1 MNATTSASVA
11 AGRPRAAW
19 LGAILAVIALAGCS
33 TTQGGSSV
41 SVTGQTLAIYASQP
55 PGGAGG
61 QTAVDVLDAEHL
73 AFQRNGSTIGKFH
86 LQFFK
91 LHGAELSDN
100 ARTAIQNK
108 SAIGYLGELQPGT
121 SQLSLQITNEL
132 DLLQVSPTDT
142 AVYLTQPTAAVSG
155 APSTYYPSRSNYHE
169 TFARV
174 VPTTAQEAKAVVAE
188 MQTLHLSKLYVASDG
203 SPYGASIALEVRQD
217 APSHGLTLVS
227 GAAAADAVF
236 YGGSP
241 GSAARTALD
250 QAATQSPSAKL
261 FAPSALY
268 DDTFVAGLSAA
279 VQKNLYVSSPGF
291 APSTLTAA
299 GRQFLLAFRSMFG
312 HVPAPEAIFGYEA
325 MSALLAV
332 LKEAGSNAN
341 NRAVVVADFRSLHD
355 RQSVLGTYSIT
366 GGDTSIAPFVFAS
379 PHAGRLVP
387 HSQG

>member
-1 MNATTSASVA
+1 MV
-11 AGRPRAAW
+11 AGRPAAAW
-19 LGAILAVIALAGCS
+19 LGAIAAVILFAGCS
-33 TTQGGSSV
+33 TTPGASSV

-55 PGGAGG
+55 PGGGG
-61 QTAVDVLDAEHL
+61 QIAADVIDAEQL
-73 AFQRNGSTIGKFH
+73 AFQRNGSSIGRFH
-86 LQFFK
+86 LQFTK

-108 SAIGYLGELQPGT
+108 TAIGYLGELAPGT
-121 SQLSLQITNEL
+121 SEMSLPINNEL

-155 APSTYYPSRSNYHE
+155 APSNYYPSRSNYHE

-174 VPTTAQEAKAVVAE
+174 VPTTAQEAKALVVE
-188 MQTLHLSKLYVASDG
+188 MQTLHLSRLYVGSDG

-227 GAAAADAVF
+227 SATAADAVF

-241 GSAARTALD
+241 GSAARAALD
-250 QAATQSPSAKL
+250 QAAAASPDAKL
-261 FAPSALY
+261 FAASALY
-268 DDTFVAGLSAA
+268 DDAFVAGLSAGA
-279 VQKNLYVSSPGF
+279 QKNLYVSSPGF
-291 APSTLTAA
+291 SARTLTPA
-299 GRQFLLAFRSMFG
+299 GRQFVAAFRSAFG
-312 HVPAPEAIFGYEA
+312 HVPAPQAIFGYEA

-332 LKEAGSNAN
+332 LKEAGANAN

-366 GGDTSIAPFVFAS
+366 GGDTSIAPFIFAS

-387 HSQG
+387 LPQG